1 MIKRLGRYQVYVER
15 SKQYVGTLTLF
26 IKISLFIS
34 INVGLELLWWQYL
47 VVFVLAPIIFLV
59 FGYLDVKIGVMSQ
72 VQKFQGDKNPI
83 FNEFFARL
91 ERIEKEIK
99 KL

>member
-1 MIKRLGRYQVYVER
+1 M
-15 SKQYVGTLTLF
+15 
-26 IKISLFIS
+26 
-34 INVGLELLWWQYL
+34 
-47 VVFVLAPIIFLV
+47 VFVSAPIIFLV
-59 FGYLDVKIGVMSQ
+59 FGYLDVKMGMMSQ

-83 FNEFFARL
+83 FTEFFERL

>member
-1 MIKRLGRYQVYVER
+1 MINRLGRYQVYVER

-26 IKISLFIS
+26 IQISLFIS